1 LNKIYTEIK
10 FDKEN
15 KPLFYYLL
23 LILLTVGLTV
33 TSIGISIFYEI
44 KAGTQKLEEKYSDYN
59 YYGIYDN
66 LVGEYEKIFFEEDN
80 ALTKLK
86 SMESLL
92 NKSQLFEYMEIYTQ
106 PVDIVKKIPDYFLYG
121 YETESDD
128 RSIWQVTETDG
139 TIKTYYNVKGLW
151 IGKNIQNIFDLTCE
165 EGNLFGQENY
175 QFNSDEIPVILGNDY
190 KDIFK
195 VGDIVQGNT
204 MLNMDMNLKVI
215 GILKKG
221 AVVLYSN
228 QIVNLDRYILLPMV
242 DTQKIPVTEEEASTQ
257 NMLLLMKINGE
268 VKTKYS
274 ANEIQT
280 EINNICKQAQI
291 TPASYVDGATNSQS
305 YMFNISIEKISNM
318 IFGLAAGLIVFAVIS
333 LITFI
338 LTKIEKNL
346 HYYAILM
353 ISGFSLLD
361 IQFIIVGTIVSIVM
375 SAGFITTVISF
386 SFLYLVQISE
396 AFILPLIIICL
407 LTILLTSVIALK
419 KLKQY
424 DICDFLRER

>member
-1 LNKIYTEIK
+1 
-10 FDKEN
+10 
-15 KPLFYYLL
+15 
-23 LILLTVGLTV
+23 
-33 TSIGISIFYEI
+33 
-44 KAGTQKLEEKYSDYN
+44 
-59 YYGIYDN
+59 
-66 LVGEYEKIFFEEDN
+66 
-80 ALTKLK
+80 
-86 SMESLL
+86 
-92 NKSQLFEYMEIYTQ
+92 
-106 PVDIVKKIPDYFLYG
+106 
-121 YETESDD
+121 
-128 RSIWQVTETDG
+128 
-139 TIKTYYNVKGLW
+139 
-151 IGKNIQNIFDLTCE
+151 
-165 EGNLFGQENY
+165 
-175 QFNSDEIPVILGNDY
+175 
-190 KDIFK
+190 
-195 VGDIVQGNT
+195 
-204 MLNMDMNLKVI
+204 
-215 GILKKG
+215 
-221 AVVLYSN
+221 
-228 QIVNLDRYILLPMV
+228 
-242 DTQKIPVTEEEASTQ
+242 
-257 NMLLLMKINGE
+257 LMKINGE